1 MSNPQELNP
10 MLKTSPNSIPI
21 NQSSQKL
28 GGLGKSNFIIPWKLN
43 KHKLLKYYSPL

>member
-28 GGLGKSNFIIPWKLN
+28 GGLGKSNFIIPWKL
-43 KHKLLKYYSPL
+43 KYYSPL